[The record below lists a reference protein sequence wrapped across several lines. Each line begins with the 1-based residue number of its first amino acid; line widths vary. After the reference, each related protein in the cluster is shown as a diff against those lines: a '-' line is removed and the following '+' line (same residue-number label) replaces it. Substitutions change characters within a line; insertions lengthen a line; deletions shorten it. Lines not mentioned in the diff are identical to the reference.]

1 MIGCLKDETMLSELT
16 ESVVET
22 ICLAARKLTGFARRQ
37 FQAEMAIK
45 YCQASP
51 RRAEQVFGWGREAVN
66 TGLNE
71 LRTGIRCVEDFS
83 ARGRHKSEEKSP
95 ELIPQ
100 IHALVEPLSQADP
113 KFQTP
118 LAYTR
123 MTAKAVHQHLQADA
137 AKTGRPVP
145 AERTL
150 YNILNR
156 LGYRL
161 RRVRKTKPQK
171 KSLRPTPFSTICD
184 TFTRKP
190 PVKQTRCGSHST
202 PRPR

>member
-1 MIGCLKDETMLSELT
+1 MFAELT
-16 ESVVET
+16 ESVVAT
-22 ICLAARKLTGFARRQ
+22 IRLAARKLTGFSRRQ

-71 LRTGIRCVEDFS
+71 QRTGIRCLEDFS
-83 ARGRHKSEEKSP
+83 ARGRHKTEDLAP

-100 IHALVEPLSQADP
+100 IHALVEPQSQADP

-118 LAYTR
+118 LAFTR
-123 MTAKAVHQHLQADA
+123 MTAKAVHRHLAADA

-145 AERTL
+145 AERTV
-150 YNILNR
+150 YDILNR

-171 KSLRPTPFSTICD
+171 NCLRPTPSST
-184 TFTRKP
+184 TFGKSTSKP
-190 PVKQTRCGSHST
+190 RTLQKRCASRST
-202 PRPR
+202 PRPS

>member
-1 MIGCLKDETMLSELT
+1 MLTELT
-16 ESVVET
+16 EET
-22 ICLAARKLTGFARRQ
+22 IATIKSALAKLTGYRRRE
-37 FQAEMAIK
+37 FQAEMALK
-45 YCQASP
+45 YCDGKP
-51 RRAEQVFGWGREAVN
+51 RRAEHVFGWGRDAVN

-71 LRTGIRCVEDFS
+71 QRAGIRCLDNFS
-83 ARGRHKSEEKSP
+83 ARGRHKSEAKFP
-95 ELIPQ
+95 ELVPQ
-100 IHALVEPLSQADP
+100 IHALVEPESQADP

-123 MTAKAVHQHLQADA
+123 VTAKAVHKRLVANA
-137 AKTGRPVP
+137 AGAERPVP

-171 KSLRPTPFSTICD
+171 KSLRPTPSSTISAKR
-184 TFTRKP
+184 TRGLR
-190 PVKQTRCGSHST
+190 QTRTACGFRSI
-202 PRPR
+202 PRLK